1 MENKE
6 LHDKWPL
13 LRTKIMQ
20 EHPEFTEE
28 ELILELGKESELLLR
43 IEAKLGKTNKEIRNW
58 LSLLG

>member
-43 IEAKLGKTNKEIRNW
+43 IQAKLGKTNKEIRNW

>member
-1 MENKE
+1 M
-6 LHDKWPL
+6 HDKWPL

-43 IEAKLGKTNKEIRNW
+43 IQAKLGKTNKEIRNW